1 MSDDKTALPNE
12 LFLQETIRG
21 QQLLLQELLLKDLSA
36 EAKKREDAEKNE
48 EENEKYIYETILN
61 CVDKEYKNIIV
72 EKKKI
77 IFDHTKYILSIII
90 VMIGSILALLNMNI
104 VTTQLKNNPN
114 PLDILLNINY
124 ASAFSVFYIYFMI
137 SIFLN
142 IIAFLL
148 NIQISYEQVYKKN
161 GTMWAKS
168 IFNKNVDKFLTC
180 KNEKNVN
187 KFDIKKLAEYNI
199 NCLNEIYNSI
209 IKIEKKLCIQYLI
222 LRCSF
227 SICLIGFLF
236 MFFYKLNIDCP
247 LSMEDALQIIPIVI
261 IISYGIYSYFALN
274 RGNSNT

>member
-21 QQLLLQELLLKDLSA
+21 QQLLLQELLLKDLSV
-36 EAKKREDAEKNE
+36 EAKKHEDAEKNE
-48 EENEKYIYETILN
+48 EENKKYIYETILN

-124 ASAFSVFYIYFMI
+124 ASAFSVFYIYFMF

-148 NIQISYEQVYKKN
+148 NMQIAYEQVYQKN

-168 IFNKNVDKFLTC
+168 IFNKNVD
-180 KNEKNVN
+180 N
-187 KFDIKKLAEYNI
+187 FDIKKLAEYNM

-209 IKIEKKLCIQYLI
+209 IKIEKKLCVQYLI

-274 RGNSNT
+274 RGNSYA